1 MRALETA
8 AHIKHSPPVKKKNE
22 AFPPYKKKQGTHK
35 SLSVPLLG
43 LYQTAGGAEAGRIA
57 VPY

>member
-1 MRALETA
+1 MLHMSTLEDEALSLLA
-8 AHIKHSPPVKKKNE
+8 
-22 AFPPYKKKQGTHK
+22 GTHK

-43 LYQTAGGAEAGRIA
+43 LYQTAGGAEAGRVA